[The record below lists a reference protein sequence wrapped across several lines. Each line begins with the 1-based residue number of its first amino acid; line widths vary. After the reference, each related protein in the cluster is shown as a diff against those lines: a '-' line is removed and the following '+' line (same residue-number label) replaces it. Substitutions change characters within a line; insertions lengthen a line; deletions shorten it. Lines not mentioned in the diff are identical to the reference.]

1 LFAADV
7 ESLTDADIELMI
19 TELRNQRAHYKMAKA
34 QKTTKP
40 TAIPLGSSDE
50 ILDMIGLG
58 KKGQ

>member
-1 LFAADV
+1 
-7 ESLTDADIELMI
+7 
-19 TELRNQRAHYKMAKA
+19 MAKA